1 MRNVLRLL
9 SEKQNSVG
17 SAAMVLI
24 SMVFT
29 SRILGLVRDR
39 LLASRFTPDALGVY
53 LAAFRLPNL
62 LFELLVMG
70 ALTSAF
76 IPVFTK
82 YVTQKNEGEASR
94 MASSVINL
102 SFLILLVIAIP
113 IFIFATSISKF
124 LAPGFN
130 TAQIDQM
137 AEFTRFMIVFQVF
150 PLLIGNFFTG
160 ILQSYNLFLIP
171 ALAPVVYNVGII
183 IGIVLLTP
191 FLALSAPVVGVGIG
205 AFFFMIIQV
214 PLLFKVKYRHFWQVN
229 IHDAGV
235 QEVGKL
241 MGPRTFGLA
250 ISQIDSTIDLILSSL
265 LGARMV
271 TVFTFAQQLQQLPI
285 GLFGVTVAQA
295 ALPTLSTFSVKEDTK
310 LFKETVISSVNQ
322 ILFFVLPISVLFIV
336 LRIPVVR
343 LVFGATRFDWGATV
357 LTGVTLSMFSLSLS
371 AQAIVQVLARGF
383 YALYDSKTPVIIGI
397 LSIATNSILSIV
409 FVQFMKLP
417 VWSLGLSTSI
427 ASLFNMSALLFLLDR
442 RIHKFPRAELLVPPL
457 KMFVA
462 SVITGFALFFPLKLF
477 DQLVF
482 DTTRTFGLI
491 LLTGVSGTAGLLTYL
506 FLTWVMGVGEVHS
519 FIALISKIRKPRAIL
534 LEPAGE
540 VVNGGVE
547 NKLS

>member
-1 MRNVLRLL
+1 MRNILKLL
-9 SEKQNSVG
+9 GEKQTSVG
-17 SAAMVLI
+17 SAAIVLM

-53 LAAFRLPNL
+53 FAAFRLPNL

-82 YVTQKNEGEASR
+82 YITQKNEGEASR

-102 SFLILLVIAIP
+102 SFLLLLIVAVP
-113 IFIFATSISKF
+113 IFIFATEISKF
-124 LAPGFN
+124 LAPGFS
-130 TAQIDQM
+130 ASQINQM
-137 AEFTRFMIVFQVF
+137 AGFTRFMIIFQVF

-160 ILQSYNLFLIP
+160 ILQSYNLFLVP

-183 IGIVLLTP
+183 ICIVFLTP
-191 FLALSAPVVGVGIG
+191 LLGLSAPVIGVGLG
-205 AFFFMIIQV
+205 ALFFMLIQV
-214 PLLFKVKYRHFWQVN
+214 PLLWKVRYRHIWQADV
-229 IHDAGV
+229 HDSGV
-235 QEVGKL
+235 REVGKL

-250 ISQIDSTIDLILSSL
+250 VSQIDSTVDLILSSL

-295 ALPTLSTFSVKEDTK
+295 ALPSLSTFSVKEDAK
-310 LFKETVISSVNQ
+310 LFKETIISSINQ
-322 ILFFVLPISVLFIV
+322 ILFFVLPISILFIV

-343 LVFGATRFDWGATV
+343 LVFGATRFDWQATV
-357 LTGVTLSMFSLSLS
+357 LTGMTLSMFSLSLF

-383 YALYDSKTPVIIGI
+383 YALYDSRTPVIIGVF
-397 LSIATNSILSIV
+397 SIATNSILSIA

-427 ASLFNMSALLFLLDR
+427 ASLFNMTALMILLDR
-442 RIHKFPRAELLVPPL
+442 RVGRFPKADLLVPPV
-457 KMFVA
+457 KMLVA

-491 LLTGVSGTAGLLTYL
+491 LLTGVSGTAGLLTYI

-519 FIALISKIRKPRAIL
+519 FIKLISKIRKPRAIL
-534 LEPAGE
+534 LEPASE

-547 NKLS
+547 NKV